1 LDLQAAVS
9 APLRR
14 SPDSDGRCPLALT
27 NGRFCPA
34 AAPHGGADEVEIV
47 TASVS
52 KRNSA
57 GVHAGLVLVLNSES
71 VQRHISGCCFNPIV

>member
-1 LDLQAAVS
+1 MDD
-9 APLRR
+9 APL
-14 SPDSDGRCPLALT
+14 PYQMAG
-27 NGRFCPA
+27 FVPA
-34 AAPHGGADEVEIV
+34 AATHGGADEVEIV